1 MTSTAPSIPGPARA
15 TDAHAHAARSAAETA
30 ALRLAFAGGGT
41 GGHLVPGLHVLAAAR
56 ARGGAQVEDL
66 VWFTSG
72 RAVEERVLARLDE
85 YVASADAGA
94 NHIVAATEPRVATQ
108 RSVATENRRA
118 HTRVER
124 VALVLEPE
132 GGGAPSRSTLV
143 LRTPRAV
150 SVARRALVAH
160 RSEVLLALGG
170 FTGLPA
176 VLAARSLGIP
186 VALLEV
192 NAHAGAATRWLARFA
207 QRVFHAWPVTHAA
220 ARGNAHVWTGP
231 PLAPEFT
238 RGALPAEV
246 SERAR
251 AELGFDPARPLLA
264 VLGGSQGAAG
274 LNTFV
279 RVHGPALLASGVQV
293 LHQTGPGRLTEALPA
308 LSGYRAVEYV
318 DPAWRALAAATV
330 VLCRGGA
337 STLAE
342 VAALRRPAFV
352 VPYPHHKDQHQ
363 EKNARE
369 LGAGV
374 EIVPESALGLAT
386 RDALIALCA
395 PGGAAERA
403 RRSDALARAVPT
415 DAAARIFDELCA
427 LASARRA
434 G

>member
-1 MTSTAPSIPGPARA
+1 MTTTATSIPGPAPA
-15 TDAHAHAARSAAETA
+15 TDALACAARSVAEKA
-30 ALRLAFAGGGT
+30 ALRLALAGGGT

-56 ARGGAQVEDL
+56 ARGNAPLADL

-72 RAVEERVLARLDE
+72 RAVEERVLARLPE
-85 YVASADAGA
+85 LAQPAHAARGADD
-94 NHIVAATEPRVATQ
+94 V
-108 RSVATENRRA
+108 
-118 HTRVER
+118 RVER

-132 GGGAPSRSTLV
+132 GGGAPSRSALV

-160 RSEVLLALGG
+160 QSEVLLALGG

-192 NAHAGAATRWLARFA
+192 NAHAGAATRWLSRFA
-207 QRVFHAWPVTHAA
+207 QRVFHAWPATHAA
-220 ARGNAHVWTGP
+220 SHGAAHVWTGA

-238 RGALPAEV
+238 KGPLPAEV

-251 AELGFDPARPLLA
+251 AELGFDPALPLVV

-274 LNTFV
+274 LNAFV
-279 RVHGPALLASGVQV
+279 RAHTPALLAARVQV
-293 LHQTGPGRLTEALPA
+293 LHQVGPGRMAEAA
-308 LSGYRAVEYV
+308 HAATGYRTQGYVAVEYV
-318 DPAWRALAAATV
+318 DPAWRAIAAATV

-342 VAALRRPAFV
+342 VAALRRPALV

-369 LGAGV
+369 LGDGV
-374 EIVPESALGLAT
+374 RIVREAELGVAT
-386 RDALIALCA
+386 RDALIALA
-395 PGGAAERA
+395 SPSGAAERA
-403 RRSDALARAVPT
+403 RCSAALARAVPV
-415 DAAARIFDELCA
+415 DAAERIFDELCA
-427 LASARRA
+427 LARTRRER
-434 G
+434 

>member
-1 MTSTAPSIPGPARA
+1 MTPTAPSIPGPANA
-15 TDAHAHAARSAAETA
+15 TDAHAHAARGAAEKA

-56 ARGGAQVEDL
+56 ARGGTPVADL

-85 YVASADAGA
+85 YVRPAGDTRA
-94 NHIVAATEPRVATQ
+94 
-108 RSVATENRRA
+108 SVATVG
-118 HTRVER
+118 VER

-132 GGGAPSRSTLV
+132 GGGAPSRSALV

-150 SVARRALVAH
+150 SVARRALVQH
-160 RSEVLLALGG
+160 QSEVLLALGG

-207 QRVFHAWPVTHAA
+207 RRVFHAWPVTHAA
-220 ARGNAHVWTGP
+220 ARGDAHVWTGP

-238 RGALPAEV
+238 RGPLPAEA

-279 RVHGPALLASGVQV
+279 RVHGPALLANGVQL
-293 LHQTGPGRLTEALPA
+293 LHQMGPGRLGEALPA
-308 LSGYRAVEYV
+308 VAGYRAVEYV

-369 LGAGV
+369 LGDGV
-374 EIVPESALGLAT
+374 VIVRESALGLAT
-386 RDALIALCA
+386 RDALIASCGPA
-395 PGGAAERA
+395 GAAERA

-415 DAAARIFDELCA
+415 DAAARIFDELCE
-427 LASARRA
+427 LARVRRS